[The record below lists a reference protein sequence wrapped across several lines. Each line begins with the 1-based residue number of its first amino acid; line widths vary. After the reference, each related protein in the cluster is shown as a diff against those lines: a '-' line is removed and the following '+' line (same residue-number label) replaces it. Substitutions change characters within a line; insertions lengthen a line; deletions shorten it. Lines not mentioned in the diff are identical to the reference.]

1 MKSKF
6 SWVSW
11 FPSCSRSDGSLEPVT
26 SSFPAA
32 SDSLRANSHSS
43 AVVQP
48 VRPLTR
54 SLSPVRVLSG
64 KARGHRAN
72 QQQSTRPT
80 YDPGWK
86 FIPGNRRALSSLYKS
101 LPLPAPARESAVFAP
116 ASPSLR
122 ERSLSPG
129 QPLPER
135 AQSLPLPAPATA
147 LNSKSDIEMSRIIFG
162 EIL

>member
-116 ASPSLR
+116 ASPCHGFKQQKWQWNVSHYLRGDSIKCGGLDSLT
-122 ERSLSPG
+122 SL
-129 QPLPER
+129 
-135 AQSLPLPAPATA
+135 TA
-147 LNSKSDIEMSRIIFG
+147 
-162 EIL
+162 